1 MGYPQHDTPP
11 SRVDRLAGRG
21 HRAGIHHN
29 CAVPGRVGTIREDTG
44 GKRLTHRAVLFW
56 RRQFRETNMDDN
68 QTAPPGQVQI
78 KADEKELQGMYSNLV
93 MVHHH
98 AEEFTL
104 NFVYVFPNGAQ
115 GKLLASVIV
124 SPGHAKRIWRA
135 LGENISRF
143 EAQFGP
149 IKEGPEGIVPGA
161 NIGFV
166 Q

>member
-1 MGYPQHDTPP
+1 MDEKQAPQQGQ
-11 SRVDRLAGRG
+11 V
-21 HRAGIHHN
+21 
-29 CAVPGRVGTIREDTG
+29 
-44 GKRLTHRAVLFW
+44 
-56 RRQFRETNMDDN
+56 Q
-68 QTAPPGQVQI
+68 GQVQI

-93 MVHHH
+93 MIHHH

-104 NFVYVFPNGAQ
+104 NFVYVFPNGTQ
-115 GKLLASVIV
+115 GKLLSSMIV

-135 LGENISRF
+135 LGENLSRF

-149 IKEGPEGIVPGA
+149 IKEGPEPAPGA